1 MSLRIPNFFKVKTA
15 VEARTPM
22 DLNHNITTTTDFFR
36 VQPVLCREMVPHDKF
51 NCSIESFAR
60 FTPMPF
66 PTIGQIKFINRCF
79 FVPYRMIFEGFDDF
93 IEENPSVMAD
103 SLILHQFVPNITM
116 SKFCSMFE
124 KEENSEVIYDVSWKL
139 RYDTNG
145 TKIYYLCDPE
155 GKVMV
160 FNDVE
165 PRVLQRTIKGEVD
178 QLYFERLRSFPTD
191 GVLVG
196 DFSYSQGIYTISVD
210 PFWDNYLAYTLKGDV
225 TQSITS
231 LTFNLSTLVLSYGQ
245 GNIAVASSFP
255 YRDDVAFDFV
265 DRNNLYR
272 RFTNAGR
279 KRYNLL
285 LSLGYR
291 VDFSSNNGVYTSI
304 KQRSLG
310 KLLAYLRVYLDYY
323 ANPQFAGY
331 KEFYTYFKNRI
342 HEAASAWS
350 VDDLNAITSFATGFY
365 DKDYFTAAWQ
375 NPATPNSDN
384 FTRQYTIVDQY
395 SPNDT
400 DQDDSVVITE
410 QSTFN
415 NSRPRL
421 WLGAHNSFSQYLI
434 DALKDLQMY
443 MNRHQLAGF
452 RTVDRYLAEFGV
464 KLSDDRA
471 GRCYYLGSNEFS
483 AQIGDVMATSETAEA
498 KLGDYA
504 GKAIAYSDSRKFDFE
519 TDSYG
524 YFIVVSSCVPSIG
537 YVQGDDRENMHLTP
551 LDFHR
556 AQFDNLGTQAIEN
569 SELFDDYGMASP
581 DGNGLVTRPQDFESQ
596 GVFGFIPRYAE
607 YKVGRDYLTG
617 DFAIPSRRQGMDSF
631 HLYRLFSGREDINL
645 TNSFTQGEQEQYD
658 RVFNNTSAEYDHIY
672 MTHRVDI
679 KALRPMKSISETI
692 AWDDDLGR
700 TVEIPSGG
708 TQFN

>member
-36 VQPVLCREMVPHDKF
+36 IQPVLCREMVPHDKF

-66 PTIGQIKFINRCF
+66 PTIGQIKFVNRCF

-93 IEENPSVMAD
+93 IEENPSVMAH
-103 SLILHQFVPNITM
+103 SLILHQKVPSVKM
-116 SKFCSMFE
+116 SLFADMLTKD
-124 KEENSEVIYDVSWKL
+124 ENSEVMYDVSWKL
-139 RYDTNG
+139 RYDDNG
-145 TKIYYLCDPE
+145 VKIYYLCDPE

-160 FNDVE
+160 FNDVS
-165 PRVLQRTIKGEVD
+165 PHVLQRTVKGDVD
-178 QLYFERLRSFPTD
+178 QLFFERLRRFPSD

-196 DFSYSQGIYTISVD
+196 DFSYNQGIYTISLS
-210 PFWDNYLAYTLKGDV
+210 PLWSNYMAFTLLGDE
-225 TQSITS
+225 TESISTLS
-231 LTFNLSTLVLSYGQ
+231 FNMSSLVLSYGS
-245 GNIAVASSFP
+245 GSIAVASSFP
-255 YRDDVAFDFV
+255 LRDDVAFDFV
-265 DRNNLYR
+265 DKNSLYR
-272 RFTNAGR
+272 RFTNEGR

-291 VDFSSNNGVYTSI
+291 VDFSTSNGYYIAT
-304 KQRSLG
+304 KERSLG

-323 ANPQFAGY
+323 ANPNFEGY
-331 KEFYTYFKNRI
+331 REYYTYFKNRQPS
-342 HEAASAWS
+342 ASGYFT
-350 VDDLNAITSFATGFY
+350 VEDLHAITGFATAYY

-384 FTRQYTIVDQY
+384 FTRQYLIEDQLG
-395 SPNDT
+395 PNDI
-400 DQDDSVVITE
+400 DDTSSSVIADLGL
-410 QSTFN
+410 N

-421 WLGAHNSFSQYLI
+421 WVSKSDNSFSQYLI

-443 MNRHQLAGF
+443 MNRHQLAGY

-464 KLSDDRA
+464 KLSDDRS
-471 GRCYYLGSNEFS
+471 GRCYYLGSNDFS

-524 YFIVVSSCVPSIG
+524 YFIVVTSCVPAVG

-551 LDFHR
+551 LQFHR

-581 DGNGLVTRPQDFESQ
+581 DGNGLVTRPQDFESD

-607 YKVGRDYLTG
+607 YKVGRDFLTG

-631 HLYRLFSGREDINL
+631 HLYRLFSGREDLNL
-645 TNSFTQGEQEQYD
+645 TRAFTQGEQEQYD
-658 RVFNNTSAEYDHIY
+658 RVFNNTSSDYDHIY
-672 MTHRVDI
+672 LTHRVDI

-692 AWDDDLGR
+692 DWDDDLGR
-700 TVEIPSGG
+700 TVEISAGG

>member
-36 VQPVLCREMVPHDKF
+36 IQPVLCREMVPHDKF

-103 SLILHQFVPNITM
+103 SLVLHKKVPFVTMNQFAEMFDLRDNSKVLNTVFWRLKPGNRSDCYIMSSPNGKYLAWLNTTTSATALIG
-116 SKFCSMFE
+116 
-124 KEENSEVIYDVSWKL
+124 IAY
-139 RYDTNG
+139 YPG
-145 TKIYYLCDPE
+145 TGYYAP
-155 GKVMV
+155 V
-160 FNDVE
+160 N
-165 PRVLQRTIKGEVD
+165 LQRESMNDYVQAGTWVYSSQDFVFTTEQPYSIYLSNTLHVD
-178 QLYFERLRSFPTD
+178 
-191 GVLVG
+191 V
-196 DFSYSQGIYTISVD
+196 
-210 PFWDNYLAYTLKGDV
+210 AALKIV
-225 TQSITS
+225 SSSHS
-231 LTFNLSTLVLSYGQ
+231 LTCNNIPVGFDEIDLYEEVSFDYVDKD
-245 GNIAVASSFP
+245 GN
-255 YRDDVAFDFV
+255 
-265 DRNNLYR
+265 YR
-272 RFTNAGR
+272 RFTNEGR

-291 VDFSSNNGVYTSI
+291 IDFSSNNGSYTSV
-304 KQRSLG
+304 KERSLG

-323 ANPQFAGY
+323 SNPNFEGY
-331 KEFYTYFKNRI
+331 REYYTYFKNRL
-342 HEAASAWS
+342 HEATSAWT
-350 VDDLNAITSFATGFY
+350 VVDLNAITGFATAYY

-384 FTRQYTIVDQY
+384 FSRNYVIEDQLGNNDIDSTLSFVLADQ
-395 SPNDT
+395 SPG
-400 DQDDSVVITE
+400 
-410 QSTFN
+410 N

-421 WLGAHNSFSQYLI
+421 WVSKEDNTFSQYLI

-464 KLSDDRA
+464 KLSDDRS

-524 YFIVVSSCVPSIG
+524 FFIVVSTCVPSVG

-551 LDFHR
+551 LQFHR

-581 DGNGLVTRPQDFESQ
+581 DGNGLVTRPQDFASD

-607 YKVGRDYLTG
+607 YKVGRDFLTG

-631 HLYRLFSGREDINL
+631 HLYRLFTGREDLNL
-645 TNSFTQGEQEQYD
+645 TRAFTQGEQEQYD
-658 RVFNNTSAEYDHIY
+658 RVFNNTSADYDHIY

-679 KALRPMKSISETI
+679 QALRPMKSISETI
-692 AWDDDLGR
+692 DWDDDLGR
-700 TVEIPSGG
+700 NVEIPAGG